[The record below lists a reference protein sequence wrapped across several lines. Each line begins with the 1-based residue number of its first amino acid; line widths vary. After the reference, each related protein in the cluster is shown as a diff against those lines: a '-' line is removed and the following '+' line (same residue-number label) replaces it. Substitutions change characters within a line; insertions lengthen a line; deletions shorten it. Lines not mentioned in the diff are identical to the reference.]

1 MLKPCIKLIQACDQY
16 GTIRLWIM
24 TLRVAMK
31 MIRRLKVSMIPVN
44 KTCIHNYPN
53 AAMQFM

>member
-1 MLKPCIKLIQACDQY
+1 MKN
-16 GTIRLWIM
+16 GMWNM
-24 TLRVAMK
+24 TLRVAMNI
-31 MIRRLKVSMIPVN
+31 IRRFKVWMIPVN